1 MVLLEKLGAQFRLD
15 KKLIE
20 HLANV
25 VKVESLEDI
34 AAMEPEDLRACVKD
48 VADINVV
55 LQTSRLKQA
64 WQGIKKAGTLADE
77 AKKKGE
83 VGEDFDTLLPREVLE
98 CGADKF
104 WELYHMKWHAAV
116 EPSEY
121 LISKCAKRLASRTVA
136 VDNLWHVKTLVN
148 QLRTAP
154 KRQKVTEKLE
164 LVETAA
170 DVDVEVPE
178 TLVQYLANMFTYC
191 LAWARAG
198 CDKLSS
204 APSDFKRTTDTALV
218 INVPLDIMMAYHDR
232 AQRMAFRMLRFR
244 GEAETLAWVLSND
257 EEERAAWT
265 DQFRHSDLTL
275 GQVVQKVMRQREAS
289 WTPPAA
295 LTTSERSGGQAGGGG
310 GGKPQLA
317 AKGSGGSGLV
327 KVKAEAGVSSSAQS
341 FETVETMTDGRL
353 LCADFNRGKCNSKDC
368 PKGLHLCNRKCR
380 SGRACGF
387 NNHMSKDCR
396 NTKAI

>member
-1 MVLLEKLGAQFRLD
+1 
-15 KKLIE
+15 
-20 HLANV
+20 
-25 VKVESLEDI
+25 
-34 AAMEPEDLRACVKD
+34 
-48 VADINVV
+48 
-55 LQTSRLKQA
+55 
-64 WQGIKKAGTLADE
+64 
-77 AKKKGE
+77 
-83 VGEDFDTLLPREVLE
+83 
-98 CGADKF
+98 
-104 WELYHMKWHAAV
+104 MKWHAAV

-178 TLVQYLANMFTYC
+178 TLMQYLVNMFTYC

-204 APSDFKRTTDTALV
+204 APSDFKRTTDAALV
-218 INVPLDIMMAYHDR
+218 NNVPLDIMMAYHDI
-232 AQRMAFRMLRFR
+232 AQRMLYRMLRVR
-244 GEAETLAWVLSND
+244 GEAETLAWVLGND

-289 WTPPAA
+289 WIPPAA

-310 GGKPQLA
+310 GGGGKPQLP
-317 AKGSGGSGLV
+317 AKGSGVSGLV
-327 KVKAEAGVSSSAQS
+327 KVKAEVGVSSSAQS
-341 FETVETMTDGRL
+341 FETVETMSDGKP
-353 LCADFNRGKCNSKDC
+353 LCADFNKGKCTAKDC

-380 SGRACGF
+380 NGRTCSF
-387 NNHMSKDCR
+387 DNHMSKDCR
-396 NTKAI
+396 NHKAI

>member
-1 MVLLEKLGAQFRLD
+1 MLERLGVQFGID
-15 KKLIE
+15 KKVIE

-34 AAMEPEDLRACVKD
+34 AAMEPEDLRECVKG
-48 VADINVV
+48 VADVNVM

-77 AKKKGE
+77 AKKKVE
-83 VGEDFDTLLPREVLE
+83 VGEDFDTLLPREDLDCE
-98 CGADKF
+98 ADKF

-121 LISKCAKRLASRTVA
+121 LISKCVKRLARRTVA

-170 DVDVEVPE
+170 DVEVEVPE

-198 CDKLSS
+198 CDKLNS
-204 APSDFKRTTDTALV
+204 APCEFKRTIDSTLV

-232 AQRMAFRMLRFR
+232 AQRMAFKMLRSC

-265 DQFRHSDLTL
+265 DQFRHSDLTF

-295 LTTSERSGGQAGGGG
+295 LTTSERSGGQDGGGG

-317 AKGSGGSGLV
+317 AKGSSGGGSMR
-327 KVKAEAGVSSSAQS
+327 VKAEAGASKSIQS
-341 FETVETMTDGRL
+341 FEIVEAMTDGRP
-353 LCADFNRGKCNSKDC
+353 LCAEFNRGKCNSKDC
-368 PKGLHLCNRKCR
+368 PNGLHLCNRKCR

-387 NNHMSKDCR
+387 NNHMSMNCR